1 MDGTCQNVAVGGEV
15 LAWKPTEHCG
25 GHHRGVFGRSS
36 GFSTNLVGMVLVVVA
51 NAITIRESIFLIKSN
66 VYLLI
71 GSLKV
76 LSRASMIY

>member
-36 GFSTNLVGMVLVVVA
+36 GFSTDLVGMVLVVVA
-51 NAITIRESIFLIKSN
+51 KAF
-66 VYLLI
+66 
-71 GSLKV
+71 
-76 LSRASMIY
+76 ASELQSPGAMRGRL